1 MGVLTLTI
9 ESKDLDVTKTMKFE
23 PGTMVYDVCRLV
35 HDKLGIQEN
44 PNDFGLIRV
53 DDVPSKSFWMEN
65 NRKLEYYLIR
75 SGDTLEYKKKIR
87 QLRVR
92 TLDGGTVKTIFV
104 DESQPVSQLMIT
116 VCSKMG
122 IANHEEYSLVRDH
135 PPPGVARSRP
145 QHQNGSENG
154 YHQST
159 GGRGDNAFMSTIG
172 RKKEK
177 QIQQLRAK
185 LHTDEEIHWVD
196 QSKTLREQQ
205 IGEHEELTLR
215 RKYFFSDTNVD
226 TRDPVQL
233 NLLYLQCRDGVL
245 SGVHPVS
252 RDTAIKLAAL
262 QCFIEY
268 GPFQEGVQKQLNVR
282 ELLPKEYAKA
292 KEHEKNIAEEY
303 KEIIYEDQVAPKKKY
318 CELCQSLPTYG
329 VTFFLVKEKLPGKN
343 RLIPRLLGVNKES
356 VMRVDEKTKQVLK
369 DGTPSGPQGVQYG
382 AVSGLVTTQEMP
394 RGERIRYQNPRERAQ
409 RALIGTIEQTIRA
422 VEEAEEE
429 ILKPPQIDLPHFD
442 TANRRWRV
450 EVEKE
455 AVSDRLA
462 AMGAA
467 TAEVVQLTAIPDDSD
482 SRVGVAIATI
492 GSNLPEMGRGVRE
505 LAGLLPDEHRRGD
518 LIEATRRL
526 MGAFGNF
533 IDKVHPEHVE
543 KRSNILNAASHVGET
558 THDVIKTMRDET
570 TEDRQFHDQLIKRAK
585 DVATNTASLVMKAK
599 TISSDCTEPALR
611 EQVIHSATQTAFAT
625 SELVACA
632 RVVAPTI
639 DHPPSQERLTDAAQN
654 VARTVET
661 LLQESNT
668 ATQYSASGNG
678 QQNLGDIHAAARLV
692 TESLHDLIDH
702 IKTSPRGQ
710 FHRKTQEDYNYEEIL
725 RSSNRVITQQPQR
738 DFRDSNN
745 AIRHSR
751 ILVEQYENEAADA
764 DPNQRDKLLS
774 AARSV
779 AQATSNMISATQE
792 AQNRPQEAQAQ
803 MALKSAAEGLVQ
815 TPGQNA
821 THDAASGRTAPQ
833 TFHRLERAAKDT
845 SAAATQLVTAIHG
858 AERHVGSKRTLEKL
872 YVHSTETG
880 RFVPQVVTAIKE
892 SQAAAS
898 PADQFRAHSR
908 LIHET
913 LELLPPATRLVEVS
927 RAAVPEVENQHAAQS
942 LQSTSQNLS
951 THLAE
956 LRVALNNAQQVNY
969 EQQLEHVD
977 DLVHEL
983 DAQLQAA
990 ARDAA
995 HAPPQP
1001 PNERA
1006 EAQLNASARNVAST
1020 FAQLIAAGQSADR
1033 QHVGASAVDAAQSL
1047 RVFVDDVR
1055 HVAPAVKP
1063 NLEHLIG
1070 NARNVVH
1077 DSTPI
1082 FRGVRQRAPYTQLK
1096 ERLDRLNG
1104 DLRETL
1110 ASLPA
1115 QASIADAIR
1124 RVQQADHERPQGAPV
1139 DLRTAGTRVI
1149 EAASGLVAGL
1159 RQPDQSARVDVFVHS
1174 YCQFHTTTRQ
1184 HVQQRLAAPAE
1195 VQIRREV
1202 EEQLE
1207 VARQSAVDVLQ
1218 NIRPT
1223 AGSSAA
1229 AHESWTPA
1237 QTQAIA
1243 QSTRHLAEA
1252 VGRIVDTDRQ
1262 AHVPQGDERPGRPA
1276 PESDNAAWIRECDS
1290 ALRKIDAARPLL
1302 QDTVVVPVNSHSYY
1316 ESLEAVTESAKRLGD
1331 GMKGMA
1337 HSAKH
1342 DAAFELVRSVHAAA
1356 DAVCSLAEHTAQSA
1370 YLIGTGDPQSKR
1382 GRPAPFDAHRL
1393 QRAVQNVKE
1402 LAASIQDGGYTHSA
1416 LISDITTVATQSSA
1430 IATICRDASV
1440 AENVSQSAKQSFV
1453 NCVAEITQATSSL
1466 IGAVK
1471 KLDAQQQNAAHRAEI
1486 AARAADLSRAAE
1498 TLEAF
1503 VDRPGFSPGPAQV
1516 SAVGREAQAPVLDA
1530 GRRMLESSAAMI
1542 GTARRLVSARADQAV
1557 WQGVA
1562 DNSHHV
1568 SESIKRLVAT
1578 IRDKAPGQS
1587 ELDAAIDRLEQL
1599 IHEVDAASLAAAQ
1612 HQQPQHTT
1620 SEQLVHQQILHASQT
1635 LHDRLEP
1642 LRLAAQRRAESIA
1655 YSVHEHM
1662 SAVEPLVKSSIQAA
1676 AQSYDTQA
1684 QAQLFDQCK
1693 TVIEAE
1699 LRLMNAA
1706 KDAGGN
1712 PRAVESHQEVD
1723 VWVHQVAEA
1732 LEDLQRSVNLLDSQA
1747 GVIDGIVET
1756 ISRSIAAAEQTK
1768 AAAADDSFPN
1778 VQTRMVEALE
1788 EIRQVANGM
1797 PVGTPAEL
1805 GASSLRMSEAYRRL
1819 AEDGRIAHT
1828 LLSNPS
1834 LAQKLK
1840 VAVQKLGT
1848 ACIGTVKIAG
1858 HRRAHPYDEQIH
1870 KQLYAAADTTVERVE
1885 EVLAALHEGSRG
1897 TQACINAANTVSG
1910 IIGDLDTTILF
1921 ATSGSLNQ
1929 TSPNQRTPADA
1940 AEHRNAITKTAQAL
1954 MEDTKAL
1961 VTGAAS
1967 NQEQLA
1973 VAAQNAVRTITQLTS
1988 AVRDAAPTLSNDS
2001 PESQI
2006 LVIHAVRDVAAA
2018 LSNLIQA
2025 TKNASGR
2032 NPQDPAMSNL
2042 KDSAKSMVGNLKNLL
2057 QTVQSMQQKGQ
2068 HGTYALESAIHA
2080 IAFAVKQYDN
2090 NELRVDKQATAEE
2103 VVRATRAVSEA
2114 SKRAASTAKNA
2125 LDQEQ
2130 VVAAANFA
2138 RQAVADMLH
2147 TTLSAAMNA
2156 ETNELKF
2163 RTIHAGREVAVQVK
2177 ELLARLAY
2185 LLNRP
2190 GNAEAEHSIMLA
2202 SREVYEAT
2210 AALATCCDTL
2220 RTNSWPDGIPAQDP
2234 EAVAESELQGA
2245 AHSIEAAA
2253 DKLKQMKPR
2262 HVQHH
2267 PEQAVEF
2274 DVRILQGAQ
2283 SLVGAVSALVQAASH
2298 AQRELVASGRVDAA
2312 PGQLHGNDYQWSE
2325 GLISAARAVA
2335 AAVQQVCEAANGVVQ
2350 GHASEDKLI
2359 SASKQVAAHTAQL
2372 LMACRVRADANSHN
2386 MRRLQTAGHAVRL
2399 ATERL
2404 VNEVTEKTTAD
2415 DERVFVISDRMVSGI
2430 AQVMSAQ
2437 EEVFRKERELQNARE
2452 KLAQINK
2459 SRYERTSPEPA
2470 D

>member
-135 PPPGVARSRP
+135 PPPG
-145 QHQNGSENG
+145 
-154 YHQST
+154 
-159 GGRGDNAFMSTIG
+159 DNAFMSTIG

-185 LHTDEEIHWVD
+185 LHTDDEIQWVD

-205 IGEHEELTLR
+205 IGPDEELTLR
-215 RKYFFSDTNVD
+215 RKFFVSDTNVD

-245 SGVHPVS
+245 SGLHPVS

-262 QCFIEY
+262 QCYIEY

-303 KEIIYEDQVAPKKKY
+303 REIMYEDTAAPKKKY
-318 CELCQSLPTYG
+318 CELCQSLPH
-329 VTFFLVKEKLPGKN
+329 LRRNN

-369 DGTPSGPQGVQYG
+369 EWPLEQVRKWGAAPKTFTLDFGDYKDGYYSVQTQESEKIAQLLAGYIDIILKKKKMADHLGIEGDEGSTMLEDIVAPARATLIGTGQINASHAQDGHVALPGVLRSTSGTPSGPQGVQYG

-429 ILKPPQIDLPHFD
+429 ILKPPQINLPHFD

-543 KRSNILNAASHVGET
+543 KRSNILNAGLAH
-558 THDVIKTMRDET
+558 
-570 TEDRQFHDQLIKRAK
+570 RQFHDQLIKRAK

-702 IKTSPRGQ
+702 IKTS
-710 FHRKTQEDYNYEEIL
+710 
-725 RSSNRVITQQPQR
+725 SNRVITQQPQR

-815 TPGQNA
+815 T
-821 THDAASGRTAPQ
+821 
-833 TFHRLERAAKDT
+833 FHRLERAAKDT

-872 YVHSTETG
+872 YVQSTETG

-913 LELLPPATRLVEVS
+913 LELLPPATRLVE
-927 RAAVPEVENQHAAQS
+927 
-942 LQSTSQNLS
+942 
-951 THLAE
+951 
-956 LRVALNNAQQVNY
+956 QVNY

-995 HAPPQP
+995 HAPPQA

-1070 NARNVVH
+1070 NARNVE
-1077 DSTPI
+1077 
-1082 FRGVRQRAPYTQLK
+1082 G
-1096 ERLDRLNG
+1096 LDRLNG

-1218 NIRPT
+1218 NIRPDRRL
-1223 AGSSAA
+1223 
-1229 AHESWTPA
+1229 
-1237 QTQAIA
+1237 AIA

-1276 PESDNAAWIRECDS
+1276 PESDNAAWIRETRS
-1290 ALRKIDAARPLL
+1290 
-1302 QDTVVVPVNSHSYY
+1302 VVPVNSHSYY

-1402 LAASIQDGGYTHSA
+1402 LAASIQDGGYTHSE

-1599 IHEVDAASLAAAQ
+1599 IHEVDAASLAAVQ

-1712 PRAVESHQEVD
+1712 PRAVESHQE
-1723 VWVHQVAEA
+1723 
-1732 LEDLQRSVNLLDSQA
+1732 RSVNLLDSQA

-1768 AAAADDSFPN
+1768 PAAADDSFPN

-1988 AVRDAAPTLSNDS
+1988 AVREAAPTLSNDS

-2068 HGTYALESAIHA
+2068 HGTYALGSIGFLAHYLS
-2080 IAFAVKQYDN
+2080 VQQYDN

-2114 SKRAASTAKNA
+2114 SKRATSTAKNA